1 MIRFFTTPLRSALH
15 RRPSSPMSVALFGC
29 EGGSG
34 LGFERCFSTE
44 WFRFSTD
51 LGGIL
56 GFGTTILAS
65 DGLGVWGMY
74 TRNGMHQG
82 RGKSTVLGCVVAG
95 TQLIPAISGVLI
107 NLDRIIP
114 CGRCTPYSLAQM

>member
-1 MIRFFTTPLRSALH
+1 MIRLFTSPLRSALH

-29 EGGSG
+29 EGGFR

-44 WFRFSTD
+44 GFGAD

-56 GFGTTILAS
+56 GFGTTILAL

-114 CGRCTPYSLAQM
+114 CGRCRPYSLAQM

>member
-1 MIRFFTTPLRSALH
+1 MIRLFTTPLRSALH

-29 EGGSG
+29 EGGSR
-34 LGFERCFSTE
+34 LSFERFFDTE
-44 WFRFSTD
+44 GFGSA

-56 GFGTTILAS
+56 GIGTALLAS
-65 DGLGVWGMY
+65 GGLGVWGLS

-82 RGKSTVLGCVVAG
+82 CGKSTVQGFVVTG
-95 TQLIPAISGVLI
+95 TQLIPAISGILM

-114 CGRCTPYSLAQM
+114 CGRCRPNSLALM